1 MKKLLVHR
9 LSNFYKSLLVS
20 RRIAFVA
27 FIVMFIFVACDNNN
41 EQKGDVEDIRQKI
54 TEYNEQIVELNQK
67 VSELE
72 RELEALGEIPQNRL
86 RTPVT
91 VMKIQPQPFDKYFN
105 VNASVEPVQ
114 YAMISPETSGQIKE
128 IFVEKGQR
136 VKRDQELAR
145 LNTNVIENNISE
157 VKTSLQ
163 LAQTVYN
170 RQKSLWEQEIGSE
183 IQFLEAR
190 NNYESLQSRLKTLE
204 SQLDMAVMT
213 APFDGIV
220 DDIFTKEGELAMP
233 GNRVM
238 QMINLDNL
246 YINADVSE
254 SFLPDIDPDDQVI
267 LRFPAYPD
275 YEERFPIHRLG
286 NVINPENRTFRLQLR
301 INNRDQ
307 KFKPN
312 MVASMSIPSFSTDDA
327 LVIPSILIK
336 QDLQGHYVFTVT
348 KDENEDWIANKTYIE
363 RGPAGEGKTM
373 IISGI
378 SIGDLIIDQGH
389 NRVNDGTLIS
399 IPSEMTAITN
409 K

>member
-9 LSNFYKSLLVS
+9 LSNLYKSLLVS

-41 EQKGDVEDIRQKI
+41 EQNGDVEDIRQKI

-275 YEERFPIHRLG
+275 YEERVPIHRLG

-378 SIGDLIIDQGH
+378 SSGDLIIDQGH